1 MVRKSVSLAWV
12 LIRCSHP
19 EPVFAVTAACAVLAA
34 VAGRG
39 WIGTLL
45 VVAAVLP
52 GQLFVGWSND
62 LLDLE
67 VDRRAGRRDKPL
79 ANGEVAPGTV
89 RVAIVI
95 ALVSTVIASF
105 ANGLAA
111 GAVHL
116 AAVGA
121 ATLYN
126 RGVKATV
133 FSALPYAF
141 AFGAVPSFVTLGLAP
156 PRFAPAW
163 ATIAAAALG
172 AGAHFTQA
180 LADIE
185 SDTELGVGGLPARV
199 GPTASLVAAAL
210 LLGVSALAAL
220 LGPGQPGKV
229 QLVGLVLATGL
240 VGGILVTGL
249 GGRRRVAFRLT
260 LAAAGAIA
268 LIFVG
273 SGGKLA

>member
-1 MVRKSVSLAWV
+1 MLV
-12 LIRCSHP
+12 RCSHP

-34 VAGRG
+34 AAGRG
-39 WIGTLL
+39 WVGTLL
-45 VVAAVLP
+45 VIAAVLP

-62 LLDLE
+62 LFDVE
-67 VDRRAGRRDKPL
+67 VDRRAGRTDKPL
-79 ANGEVAPGTV
+79 ANAEVSTATV
-89 RVAIVI
+89 KVAIVV
-95 ALVSTVIASF
+95 ALFSTVIASF

-111 GAVHL
+111 GALHL
-116 AAVGA
+116 GAVGA

-133 FSALPYAF
+133 FSAVPYAV
-141 AFGAVPSFVTLGLAP
+141 AFGSVPSFVTLGLAH

-185 SDTELGVGGLPARV
+185 SDTEQGVGGLPARV

-210 LLGVSALAAL
+210 LLGLSALAAL
-220 LGPGQPGKV
+220 LGPGHPGKV
-229 QLVGLVLATGL
+229 QLVGLAVATGL